1 MLSAIISILGD
12 NLFLFFLWTNLSMQS
27 NQNHAARCLETKE
40 LSCVKKK
47 KLGSSQNINSQNVN
61 CQNVNSQNVNCQN
74 VNSQNVNSQNVN
86 SQNVNSQNVNSQN
99 SNSNCLRTCA
109 AKTKTVEDQL
119 KAVRGEHNHAPNSER
134 WRPQ

>member
-1 MLSAIISILGD
+1 
-12 NLFLFFLWTNLSMQS
+12 MQS

-47 KLGSSQNINSQNVN
+47 KLGSSQNINSQNVNCQNVNSQNVN